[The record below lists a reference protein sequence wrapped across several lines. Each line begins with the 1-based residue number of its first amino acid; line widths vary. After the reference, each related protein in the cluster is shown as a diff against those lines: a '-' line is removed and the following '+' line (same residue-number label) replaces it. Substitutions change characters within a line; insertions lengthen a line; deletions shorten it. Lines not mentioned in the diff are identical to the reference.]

1 MFSIK
6 CYNYIIRGGFKL
18 NNYEKETL
26 YIPLGLK
33 TKTEI
38 FDGFGKEELFQA
50 ILATVVAG
58 AIDTIIYMFTKS
70 TAFCVVFIL
79 SSIAGSVMML
89 TKDKTNISVVDQLKF
104 MIKFTKSQKKYK
116 YKYLDEWGL

>member
-1 MFSIK
+1 M
-6 CYNYIIRGGFKL
+6 
-18 NNYEKETL
+18 NNQEKETL

-50 ILATVVAG
+50 ILATLLAG
-58 AIDTIIYMFTKS
+58 AIDVIVYMLTKS

-79 SSIAGSVMML
+79 SSITGSVMML

-104 MIKFTKSQKKYK
+104 MIKFAKSQKKYQ
-116 YKYLDEWGL
+116 YKYLDEWR

>member
-1 MFSIK
+1 
-6 CYNYIIRGGFKL
+6 L
-18 NNYEKETL
+18 EQYEKETL

-38 FDGFGKEELFQA
+38 FHGFGKEELFQA
-50 ILATVVAG
+50 ILATVVSG
-58 AIDTIIYMFTKS
+58 VIDTIVYMLTKS

-104 MIKFTKSQKKYK
+104 MIRFAKSQKNYK
-116 YKYLDEWGL
+116 YIYLDEWR